1 MPEENADRQL
11 DVRDILS
18 LEFYKKSPFFG
29 SHRGVRFKIEKSEDN
44 LKCTTWPEPY
54 SFEATDPSLMTYYES
69 TFDDDGLSDITNHI
83 NRQIF
88 ILRYNNIVVFTFPS
102 DRFFK
107 AICYR

>member
-83 NRQIF
+83 NSMA
-88 ILRYNNIVVFTFPS
+88 NN
-102 DRFFK
+102 
-107 AICYR
+107 